1 MMTFTRK
8 RQTFLLIILTAAT
21 LMPSYSLQGWLAGGH
36 SASDLPFW
44 FWVWETVAWSARA
57 LIEAGAILFLF
68 ETNAK
73 THTQERGLLFFKIA
87 LIVLITLTLG
97 VVVGAA
103 GLGQSIA
110 DALPRPLYWLWSF
123 AVASYAPLML
133 GSVGM
138 AYRIQPHD
146 TSDMTQEPEPIAS
159 KVVVSPRPMTQRKK
173 EIVSSEP
180 VASKSVDALP
190 EPVASP
196 KLVASKS
203 VDALPEPVAS
213 PKLVASKPDDA
224 LPQVVASSEP
234 DDATDESVDPRIVI
248 PQLLRQVLRV
258 DETQEMER
266 KAKLWDGLTLE
277 EQFAAYQAKKT
288 LGLSDDKAAA
298 ELGVS
303 RSTINRMKKDYYI
316 KYPIVTTNGFHKEQ

>member
-1 MMTFTRK
+1 MMTLTRK
-8 RQTFLLIILTAAT
+8 RQTFMLILLTAAT

-68 ETNAK
+68 ETNAQ

-87 LIVLITLTLG
+87 LIVLIPLTLG

-146 TSDMTQEPEPIAS
+146 TSDMMTQEPDAIAS
-159 KVVVSPRPMTQRKK
+159 KAVASPRPMTQPKK
-173 EIVSSEP
+173 QI
-180 VASKSVDALP
+180 ASKVVDALP

-196 KLVASKS
+196 RPMTHDTKAN
-203 VDALPEPVAS
+203 DALPEPVAS
-213 PKLVASKPDDA
+213 SRPMTHDTKAVDA
-224 LPQVVASSEP
+224 LPEPDASS
-234 DDATDESVDPRIVI
+234 DATH
-248 PQLLRQVLRV
+248 QFQAN
-258 DETQEMER
+258 
-266 KAKLWDGLTLE
+266 AKIWAALETLE
-277 EQFAAYQAKKT
+277 QQYAAYQEKKT
-288 LGLSDDKAAA
+288 ALNVSDDAVAV

-303 RSTINRMKKDYYI
+303 RATISRVKKDYTK
-316 KYPIVTTNGFHKEQ
+316 KYPIAITNGFHKE

>member
-180 VASKSVDALP
+180 VASKPD
-190 EPVASP
+190 
-196 KLVASKS
+196 
-203 VDALPEPVAS
+203 DALPEPVAS

-303 RSTINRMKKDYYI
+303 RSTINRMKKDYCI

>member
-180 VASKSVDALP
+180 VASKSNDALP
-190 EPVASP
+190 E
-196 KLVASKS
+196 L
-203 VDALPEPVAS
+203 VAS

>member
-1 MMTFTRK
+1 MMTLTRK

-146 TSDMTQEPEPIAS
+146 TSDMTQEPEPIVS

-180 VASKSVDALP
+180 VASKPDDALP

-196 KLVASKS
+196 KV
-203 VDALPEPVAS
+203 
-213 PKLVASKPDDA
+213 VASKPDDA
-224 LPQVVASSEP
+224 LPEPVATPEIVASKS
-234 DDATDESVDPRIVI
+234 DDALPEPVALPKLVASKSVDA
-248 PQLLRQVLRV
+248 
-258 DETQEMER
+258 TT
-266 KAKLWDGLTLE
+266 KLWDTFKTLE
-277 EQFAAYQAKKT
+277 EQYAAYQDKKS
-288 LGLSDDKAAA
+288 LGFNDDEVAA
-298 ELGVS
+298 ELGCS
-303 RSTINRMKKDYYI
+303 RSTINRMKQNYAK
-316 KYPIVTTNGFHKEQ
+316 KYPVAVTNGFHKEQ

>member
-146 TSDMTQEPEPIAS
+146 TIDMTQEPEPIAS

-196 KLVASKS
+196 KV
-203 VDALPEPVAS
+203 
-213 PKLVASKPDDA
+213 VASKPDDA
-224 LPQVVASSEP
+224 LPEPVATPEIVASKS
-234 DDATDESVDPRIVI
+234 DDALPEPVALPKLVASKSVDA
-248 PQLLRQVLRV
+248 
-258 DETQEMER
+258 TT
-266 KAKLWDGLTLE
+266 KLWDTFKTLE
-277 EQFAAYQAKKT
+277 EQYAAYQDKKS
-288 LGLSDDKAAA
+288 LGFNDDEVAA
-298 ELGVS
+298 ELGCS
-303 RSTINRMKKDYYI
+303 RSTINRMKQNYAK
-316 KYPIVTTNGFHKEQ
+316 KYPVAVTNGFHKEQ

>member
-146 TSDMTQEPEPIAS
+146 TSDMTQEPEPIVS

-173 EIVSSEP
+173 EIVSPELVASKSVDTLPEPVATSEPVVSKSVDTLPEFVATPEP
-180 VASKSVDALP
+180 VASKSVDTLP
-190 EPVASP
+190 EIVATPKPVASKSVDTLP
-196 KLVASKS
+196 KPVASKS
-203 VDALPEPVAS
+203 VDA
-213 PKLVASKPDDA
+213 
-224 LPQVVASSEP
+224 
-234 DDATDESVDPRIVI
+234 T
-248 PQLLRQVLRV
+248 
-258 DETQEMER
+258 T
-266 KAKLWDGLTLE
+266 KLWDTFKTVE
-277 EQFAAYQAKKT
+277 EQYAAYQDKKS
-288 LGLSDDKAAA
+288 LGFNDDEVAA
-298 ELGVS
+298 ELGCS
-303 RSTINRMKKDYYI
+303 RSTINRMKQNYAK
-316 KYPIVTTNGFHKEQ
+316 KYPVAVTNGFHKEQ

>member
-1 MMTFTRK
+1 MMTLTRK
-8 RQTFLLIILTAAT
+8 RQTFMLILLTAAT

-180 VASKSVDALP
+180 VVSKPDDALP

-203 VDALPEPVAS
+203 VDA
-213 PKLVASKPDDA
+213 
-224 LPQVVASSEP
+224 
-234 DDATDESVDPRIVI
+234 T
-248 PQLLRQVLRV
+248 
-258 DETQEMER
+258 T
-266 KAKLWDGLTLE
+266 KLWDTFKTLE
-277 EQFAAYQAKKT
+277 EQYAAYQDKKS
-288 LGLSDDKAAA
+288 LGFNDDEVAA
-298 ELGVS
+298 ELGCS
-303 RSTINRMKKDYYI
+303 RSTINRMKQNYAK
-316 KYPIVTTNGFHKEQ
+316 KYPVAVTNGFHKEQ